1 VLSKIFKVKNEIILE
16 IYDSFVTLFDEEL
29 FYCRSN
35 SFDGRWFRKET
46 IPKEILE
53 EFQQKCEQIRSTTA
67 CNTDKTTV
75 YTCDIK
81 VKTCGVLLA
90 CTCCGIIVNYKEFYG
105 AESCT
110 QVALFYLETIDNYK
124 GILTG
129 N

>member
-1 VLSKIFKVKNEIILE
+1 MYIRVIPHFEPF
-16 IYDSFVTLFDEEL
+16 YLFL
-29 FYCRSN
+29 C
-35 SFDGRWFRKET
+35 
-46 IPKEILE
+46 E
-53 EFQQKCEQIRSTTA
+53 EFQQNGEQIRSTTV

-90 CTCCGIIVNYKEFYG
+90 CTCCGIIVNYKEYYG
-105 AESCT
+105 AKSCT

-124 GILTG
+124 GIITR